1 MLTDDLIKRI
11 NELARKSK
19 SEGLTSEE
27 LEEQKVLRQEYI
39 QKFKQG
45 VINTIS
51 TIKIVDK
58 DGEDVTPI
66 KLKKLKEEQ
75 NPKFN

>member
-19 SEGLTSEE
+19 AEGLTSEE

>member
-1 MLTDDLIKRI
+1 MLIDDLIKRI
-11 NELARKSK
+11 NVLANKSK
-19 SEGLTSEE
+19 SEGLTSQE

-58 DGEDVTPI
+58 DGEDITPV

-75 NPKFN
+75 NPRLN